1 MKSLLFASVLLS
13 ALCSAVATPLVTTT
27 THEFESRSLADTKL
41 RFVKDSGVCET
52 TPGVGQISG
61 YIDVGTNMSMVRRC
75 HWKVHNLTYNCVK

>member
-13 ALCSAVATPLVTTT
+13 VLYSAVATPLVITTKN
-27 THEFESRSLADTKL
+27 EFESRSLADTRL